1 MVVYKRSSAC
11 VLCVAV
17 LSTLVP
23 SHLCS
28 ARLWHK
34 YTSSNVF
41 CDFSKNSE
49 NAAGQSNTDVVASKS
64 SESSINSNVDSEE
77 QTDILTD
84 YEKNNSNLE
93 QGDIKE
99 NNENFSS
106 EAKTSILTDNGLE
119 QSDIKNNQEELKK
132 TVFVDKDQFG
142 KGDKSNNA
150 IRSLAINAAKVGAG
164 AVMGALALKGVE
176 LVINKNKDEG
186 KEIDYS
192 SDKVT
197 IEKLEG
203 ELEEANKKI
212 EELEEANKK
221 IEDLS
226 KQDEGVRND
235 GKKELNSTPGHRAY
249 LWGAMSYLLE
259 WLNLFGENQ
268 KDTKTL
274 AIQNN
279 GLRIVFSAFWLFYSV
294 TITWAIWYKYKD
306 KYSSNVEAA
315 VETALTWICPPLGL
329 AYSMC
334 QLLLIKKQ

>member
-77 QTDILTD
+77 KTDILTD
-84 YEKNNSNLE
+84 YEKNNSKLE

-212 EELEEANKK
+212 E
-221 IEDLS
+221 DLS

-306 KYSSNVEAA
+306 KYSNVEGG

>member
-64 SESSINSNVDSEE
+64 SESPMNSNVNSEE
-77 QTDILTD
+77 KNHILTD

-93 QGDIKE
+93 Q
-99 NNENFSS
+99 
-106 EAKTSILTDNGLE
+106 
-119 QSDIKNNQEELKK
+119 SDVKNNHEELKE

-249 LWGAMSYLLE
+249 LWGALSYLFE

-268 KDTKTL
+268 KDTETL

-279 GLRIVFSAFWLFYSV
+279 GLRIAISVYWFLFSVVV
-294 TITWAIWYKYKD
+294 TWIIWYKS

-315 VETALTWICPPLGL
+315 VETALTWICPPLESVYVMYRNINRNINSNIFG
-329 AYSMC
+329 
-334 QLLLIKKQ
+334 

>member
-49 NAAGQSNTDVVASKS
+49 NAAGQSNTDVVVSKS
-64 SESSINSNVDSEE
+64 SESSINSNIDSEE
-77 QTDILTD
+77 KTDILTD
-84 YEKNNSNLE
+84 YEKNNSKLE

-99 NNENFSS
+99 NNEKFSS
-106 EAKTSILTDNGLE
+106 EAKTSILTDNEKNNGKLE
-119 QSDIKNNQEELKK
+119 QSDIKNNQEELKE

-142 KGDKSNNA
+142 KGNKSNST

-212 EELEEANKK
+212 E
-221 IEDLS
+221 DLS
-226 KQDEGVRND
+226 KQDEGVKND

-249 LWGAMSYLLE
+249 LWGAMSYLFE

-268 KDTKTL
+268 KDTETL

-279 GLRIVFSAFWLFYSV
+279 GLRIVFSVCWFLYSV
-294 TITWAIWYKYKD
+294 VVTWAVWYGYKD
-306 KYSSNVEAA
+306 KYSKSVKNRVIGG
-315 VETALTWICPPLGL
+315 VETALAWICPPLGL
-329 AYSMC
+329 AFTASIVYLKVMD
-334 QLLLIKKQ
+334 